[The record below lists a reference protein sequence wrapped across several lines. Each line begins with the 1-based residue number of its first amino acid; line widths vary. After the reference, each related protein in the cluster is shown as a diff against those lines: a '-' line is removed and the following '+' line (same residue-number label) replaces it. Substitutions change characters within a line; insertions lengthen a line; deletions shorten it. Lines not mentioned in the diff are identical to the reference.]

1 MLIQDLISPNVPTLS
16 LADSAEK
23 AIHLMQDYHLTQ
35 LPLLNKNKYL
45 GLISEDEL
53 LDWDDTELTFANSHV
68 NYFKP
73 AALHETHAY
82 NGVKIMIESKLNV
95 LPVVD
100 EQENYKGSV
109 TQENF
114 LQYLANGT
122 QSMENGGVVVV
133 EATQFNYSLSQISRI
148 FESENVNILSILVH
162 ANPSDNL
169 LQLTIKTNK
178 QDLRA
183 VVATLER
190 LNYVVIEN
198 YSEHNDNEDLKSN
211 FEGLMNYL
219 KV

>member
-1 MLIQDLISPNVPTLS
+1 
-16 LADSAEK
+16 
-23 AIHLMQDYHLTQ
+23 
-35 LPLLNKNKYL
+35 
-45 GLISEDEL
+45 
-53 LDWDDTELTFANSHV
+53 
-68 NYFKP
+68 
-73 AALHETHAY
+73 
-82 NGVKIMIESKLNV
+82 
-95 LPVVD
+95 
-100 EQENYKGSV
+100 
-109 TQENF
+109 
-114 LQYLANGT
+114 
-122 QSMENGGVVVV
+122 
-133 EATQFNYSLSQISRI
+133 
-148 FESENVNILSILVH
+148 LVH

>member
-1 MLIQDLISPNVPTLS
+1 
-16 LADSAEK
+16 
-23 AIHLMQDYHLTQ
+23 
-35 LPLLNKNKYL
+35 
-45 GLISEDEL
+45 
-53 LDWDDTELTFANSHV
+53 
-68 NYFKP
+68 
-73 AALHETHAY
+73 
-82 NGVKIMIESKLNV
+82 
-95 LPVVD
+95 
-100 EQENYKGSV
+100 
-109 TQENF
+109 